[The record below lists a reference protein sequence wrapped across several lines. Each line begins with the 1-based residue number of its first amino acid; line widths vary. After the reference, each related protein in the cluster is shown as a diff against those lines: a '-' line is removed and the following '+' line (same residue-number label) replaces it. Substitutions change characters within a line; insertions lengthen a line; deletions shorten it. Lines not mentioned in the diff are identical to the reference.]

1 MVDPILSLAFSMQ
14 SNRGVYALLLGSGVS
29 RAAEIPTGWDITLDL
44 VRKLAGSCG
53 EECEPDPEQWFLEKY
68 GQAPD
73 YSQLLDQLTRT
84 PTERQQLLRPYIEAN
99 EQEREEGKKQSTA
112 AHRAIAQMAAQGF
125 IKVIVTTNFDR
136 LIESALVEAGVVPT
150 VISSV
155 DQARG
160 ALPLIHTQ
168 CCVFK
173 VHGDYLDTRI
183 RNAPDELDEYPE
195 EFNWLLDRIFDEFG
209 LVVCG
214 WSAEWDNALRKAI
227 ERAPSRRFTTFWA
240 LHGEASSEA
249 KDLTARRNA
258 LVIPIDG
265 ADSFFESAQQHVE
278 AIEEFSKPHPLSTEA
293 AVASLKR
300 YLPEQRYQ
308 IQLGDLID
316 AAVERV
322 KEATSG
328 PEFDANSPTP
338 TPETVTARI
347 RAYDAACSTMMAMAV
362 VGGRWAEQ
370 EHIRPW
376 QRALEHL
383 CTVNHQSRW
392 KPTWLGMQRY
402 PGALLLY
409 ALGLGAVE
417 SDRLAF
423 LGQLF
428 STGVQDN
435 RGERVSVV
443 HLLAPFSLLDGGN
456 LSGMLE
462 GKETHT
468 FPLNE
473 WMHDTLW
480 QHSRREFPDHEHY
493 TTNFVKLEILMS
505 LSTAYQPSPRWMGS
519 SRGIFLSRLEPSW
532 NVVQEL
538 DRSISSLSGE
548 SPYVKADIFGR
559 TVETCRFHWAS
570 LEKWIS
576 SWAEQEGRL
585 EWRML
590 QEGAGR
596 RTGLP
601 HLR

>member
-44 VRKLAGSCG
+44 VRKLACSVG
-53 EECEPDPEQWFLEKY
+53 EECKPDPEQWFLEKY

-73 YSQLLDQLTRT
+73 YSELLDQLTRT
-84 PTERQQLLRPYIEAN
+84 PTERQQLLRPYLEAD
-99 EQEREEGKKQSTA
+99 EQEREEGKKQPTA
-112 AHRAIAQMAAQGF
+112 AHRSIAQLVAQGF
-125 IKVIVTTNFDR
+125 VKVIVTTNFDR
-136 LIESALVEAGVVPT
+136 LIETALGEVGVVPT
-150 VISSV
+150 VISSE
-155 DQARG
+155 DQAKG

-183 RNAPDELDEYPE
+183 RNAPDELNKYSE
-195 EFNWLLDRIFDEFG
+195 EFNRLLDRIFDEFG

-240 LHGEASSEA
+240 LHGEASA
-249 KDLTARRNA
+249 QARDLIDHRNA
-258 LVIPIDG
+258 LVIHIDG
-265 ADSFFESAQQHVE
+265 ADSFFESVQQHVE

-316 AAVERV
+316 ATVERV

-328 PEFDANSPTP
+328 PEYDTNSPTP

-362 VGGRWAEQ
+362 VGGRWGEQ

-383 CTVNHQSRW
+383 CTVNHLAGGDQV
-392 KPTWLGMQRY
+392 WLGMRRY

-417 SDRLAF
+417 SDRLSF

-428 STGVQDN
+428 SIGIRDRMDV
-435 RGERVSVV
+435 VLSAV
-443 HLLAPFSLLDGGN
+443 HLLAPFRLVSGGR
-456 LSGMLE
+456 L
-462 GKETHT
+462 KEFLGGEENHRL
-468 FPLNE
+468 PLNE
-473 WMHDTLW
+473 WICETLR
-480 QHSRREFPDHEHY
+480 QHSRRDIPDDEKY
-493 TTNFVKLEILMS
+493 MTNFVKLEILMS
-505 LSTAYQPSPRWMGS
+505 LSTSYQSRPDGVGLA
-519 SRGIFLSRLEPSW
+519 RGIFVDRNDITWKLL
-532 NVVQEL
+532 QEI
-538 DRSISSLSGE
+538 DKSIRSFGDE
-548 SPYVKADIFGR
+548 SPYVMAGIFGN
-559 TVETCRFHWAS
+559 T
-570 LEKWIS
+570 
-576 SWAEQEGRL
+576 AESCKHHFECMQMAIYHRVVL
-585 EWRML
+585 
-590 QEGAGR
+590 
-596 RTGLP
+596 
-601 HLR
+601 

>member
-53 EECEPDPEQWFLEKY
+53 EVCEPDPEQWFLEKY

-125 IKVIVTTNFDR
+125 VKVIVTTNFDR

-150 VISSV
+150 VISSE

-173 VHGDYLDTRI
+173 VHRDYLDTRI
-183 RNAPDELDEYPE
+183 RNAPGELEKYSE
-195 EFNWLLDRIFDEFG
+195 EFDRLLDRIFDEFG
-209 LVVCG
+209 LIVCG
-214 WSAEWDNALRKAI
+214 WSAEWDKALRTAI

-240 LHGEASSEA
+240 LHGEATAQA
-249 KDLTARRNA
+249 KDLIDRRNA

-265 ADSFFESAQQHVE
+265 ADAFFESVQQHVE
-278 AIEEFSKPHPLSTEA
+278 AIEEFSKPHPLSTES

-316 AAVERV
+316 ATVERV

-328 PEFDANSPTP
+328 PDFDANSQTP

-347 RAYDAACSTMMAMAV
+347 RAYDAACSTIMAMAI

-383 CTVNHQSRW
+383 CTVNHESRW
-392 KPTWLGMQRY
+392 YPMWLGMQRY

-409 ALGLGAVE
+409 ALGLGL
-417 SDRLAF
+417 SS
-423 LGQLF
+423 Q
-428 STGVQDN
+428 TG
-435 RGERVSVV
+435 S
-443 HLLAPFSLLDGGN
+443 PFSAN
-456 LSGMLE
+456 CFQPEFKIVE
-462 GKETHT
+462 GKGC
-468 FPLNE
+468 PL
-473 WMHDTLW
+473 
-480 QHSRREFPDHEHY
+480 Y
-493 TTNFVKLEILMS
+493 T
-505 LSTAYQPSPRWMGS
+505 
-519 SRGIFLSRLEPSW
+519 
-532 NVVQEL
+532 
-538 DRSISSLSGE
+538 
-548 SPYVKADIFGR
+548 
-559 TVETCRFHWAS
+559 CFH
-570 LEKWIS
+570 
-576 SWAEQEGRL
+576 
-585 EWRML
+585 
-590 QEGAGR
+590 
-596 RTGLP
+596 LP
-601 HLR
+601 GF

>member
-99 EQEREEGKKQSTA
+99 EHEREEGKKQSTA
-112 AHRAIAQMAAQGF
+112 AHRAIAQLAAQGF
-125 IKVIVTTNFDR
+125 VKVIVTTNFDR

-150 VISSV
+150 VISSL

-173 VHGDYLDTRI
+173 VRGDYLDTRI

-249 KDLTARRNA
+249 KDLTDRRNA

-265 ADSFFESAQQHVE
+265 ADAFFESVQQHVE
-278 AIEEFSKPHPLSTEA
+278 AIEEFSKPHPLSIEA

-316 AAVERV
+316 ATVERV

-328 PEFDANSPTP
+328 PEFDMNSPNA

-347 RAYDAACSTMMAMAV
+347 RAYDAAGSTMMAMAV
-362 VGGRWAEQ
+362 VGGSWAEQ
-370 EHIRPW
+370 EHIRSW
-376 QRALEHL
+376 QRALQRL
-383 CTVNHQSRW
+383 CIVNRLAGG
-392 KPTWLGMQRY
+392 KVMWLDMRLY
-402 PGALLLY
+402 PASLLLY

-423 LGQLF
+423 LSQLF
-428 STGVQDN
+428 SIEVQDS
-435 RGERVSVV
+435 RGERLSVV
-443 HLLAPFSLLDGGN
+443 HLLAPFSLLNGGR
-456 LSGMLE
+456 LKGILE
-462 GKETHT
+462 DKERHHL
-468 FPLNE
+468 PLNE
-473 WMHDTLW
+473 WMHDTMR
-480 QHSRREFPDHEHY
+480 QHTRKEIPDDEKY
-493 TTNFVKLEILMS
+493 TTNFVKLELLMS
-505 LSTAYQPSPRWMGS
+505 LNTAYQPKSTWMV
-519 SRGIFLSRLEPSW
+519 PSFGTFW
-532 NVVQEL
+532 YQDEIRRNLLQEL
-538 DRSISSLSGE
+538 TQSISSFGDE
-548 SPYVKADIFGR
+548 SPFVKADIFGR
-559 TVETCRFHWAS
+559 T
-570 LEKWIS
+570 
-576 SWAEQEGRL
+576 AEACKQQIANLHELIINRPFL
-585 EWRML
+585 
-590 QEGAGR
+590 
-596 RTGLP
+596 
-601 HLR
+601 